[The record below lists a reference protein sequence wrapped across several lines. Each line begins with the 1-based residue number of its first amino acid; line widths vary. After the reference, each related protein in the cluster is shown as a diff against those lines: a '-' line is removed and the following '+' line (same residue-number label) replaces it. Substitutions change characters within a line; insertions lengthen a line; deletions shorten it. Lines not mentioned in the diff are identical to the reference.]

1 MAPKRR
7 NGERNGYRTAS
18 DGHLMAH
25 PSAPTIA
32 LSSSRCVQTCQT
44 GPQLWRG
51 QVFDSCN
58 FFVCHHE
65 SHSAYRAVHTP
76 SSPHTN
82 TEQSTHKYR
91 AIHTNTEQS
100 TQQYWTVHTPIPSSP
115 HTNTEQSTR
124 QHRAVHTPI
133 PSSPHT
139 NTKQST
145 HQYQVIHI
153 PITISLRTNT
163 EQFTF

>member
-91 AIHTNTEQS
+91 GVHTHKYRAIHTQIPSNPHK
-100 TQQYWTVHTPIPSSP
+100 YRTVHTTILNSP
-115 HTNTEQSTR
+115 HTNTEQSTHQYR
-124 QHRAVHTPI
+124 TVHTPT

-139 NTKQST
+139 NTK
-145 HQYQVIHI
+145 
-153 PITISLRTNT
+153 
-163 EQFTF
+163 